1 MRPTTVTLAGRQQ
14 MTDLLKEFRDFALKG
29 NLIELGTA
37 LVLALAFNNLIN
49 SMVDHIL
56 MPIVGIIFGEPSF
69 DSLDLTI
76 NDSVILYGSFIT
88 NVVSFVL
95 IAAAVFF
102 FVVKPYNAIMEAR
115 RNPAPNA
122 EPTPEPEEIT
132 LLKQIAANTAR

>member
-1 MRPTTVTLAGRQQ
+1 

-37 LVLALAFNNLIN
+37 LVLALAFKALVT

-69 DSLDLTI
+69 DSLTLTI

-88 NVVSFVL
+88 NAVDFALV
-95 IAAAVFF
+95 AAAIFF
-102 FVVKPYNAIMEAR
+102 FVVRPYNTIMER
-115 RNPAPNA
+115 RASGEA
-122 EPTPEPEEIT
+122 DEEETPEPEEIT
-132 LLKQIAANTAR
+132 LLKQLVENTSK